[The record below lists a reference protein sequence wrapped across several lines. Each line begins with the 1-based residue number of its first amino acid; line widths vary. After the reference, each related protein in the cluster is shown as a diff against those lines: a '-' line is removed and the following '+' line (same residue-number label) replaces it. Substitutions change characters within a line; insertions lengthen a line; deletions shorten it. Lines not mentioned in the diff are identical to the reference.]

1 MRSYPPQYQRSST
14 PLIRLLPYLSRQA
27 RRYLAIPAT
36 SALVKCLFLVA
47 GQVVTA
53 KGLSQPLSS
62 RTLYLFL
69 CSYITSK
76 VFCQILTSLMDRLV
90 SHNYPA
96 GRECSLFLGLHALSL
111 VSHRVLWDYSPQIR
125 NVLFPDPQIQTRSK
139 RSKKRKNRLVA
150 QYYLLFRIK
159 NLLDVHRFLDQST
172 LQLFT

>member
-1 MRSYPPQYQRSST
+1 
-14 PLIRLLPYLSRQA
+14 
-27 RRYLAIPAT
+27 
-36 SALVKCLFLVA
+36 
-47 GQVVTA
+47 
-53 KGLSQPLSS
+53 
-62 RTLYLFL
+62 
-69 CSYITSK
+69 
-76 VFCQILTSLMDRLV
+76 MDRLV

-96 GRECSLFLGLHALSL
+96 GRECSLSLGLHALSL

-172 LQLFT
+172 LQLFTYMFLSVDCTKDLQTMHTQQPSSLLFVKWKIRRNYSLHCV